1 MVATVWTGWLLAC
14 WGLVAQAAGSNTE
27 GAKAV
32 SQLQPV
38 RVQRSA
44 LFAVYRRA
52 CVCKND
58 ARLSFHTRLCQLIA
72 CCNVLITIKQ
82 TPGLLQQ
89 FEAAAARPDIQPRKQ
104 HLHYA
109 T

>member
-1 MVATVWTGWLLAC
+1 MVAKARIVWLLIC

-44 LFAVYRRA
+44 LFAVLRNA
-52 CVCKND
+52 CVVVTID
-58 ARLSFHTRLCQLIA
+58 MIILHTLMPIYHFFDILIA
-72 CCNVLITIKQ
+72 KKQ
-82 TPGLLQQ
+82 IPGLLQQ
-89 FEAAAARPDIQPRKQ
+89 FEAVAATIDILPGTQYV
-104 HLHYA
+104 H
-109 T
+109 